1 MKTRVGSLLLLLG
14 LITGIPAAAIGVPAV
29 LKNLE
34 EPERVSVYTA
44 EARQEI
50 LKQDREVATVLNEKT
65 EDEVQIA
72 AVPEPE
78 EPSLENM
85 TPEEWG
91 SLSVHVMNSAPDIW
105 ETHKYVQ
112 RGLYGRCGEWHDLAI
127 SVGWPETEW
136 STLSYVLYRESRCN
150 IGSHNKTD
158 PMSGSRGLMQING
171 YWCKKSKWSDA
182 GWLQD
187 RGILSTCDDLYHPTA
202 NLRAGLAIW
211 LYGEDKHGCG
221 WRGPWATKCR

>member
-50 LKQDREVATVLNEKT
+50 LKQDREVATVLSEKT

-150 IGSHNKTD
+150 IGSHNK
-158 PMSGSRGLMQING
+158 N
-171 YWCKKSKWSDA
+171 
-182 GWLQD
+182 
-187 RGILSTCDDLYHPTA
+187 DLYHPTA

-221 WRGPWATKCR
+221 WRGPWATKCK